1 MSIHSQA
8 LHRPTHVPTGN
19 NTIMF
24 SSYLN
29 LASPRYNKQS
39 DNASVTT
46 QSTAGSRSSRNSAK
60 NSKDYS
66 VLLSE
71 LQKTQLKYK
80 KSQSEFAS
88 ILDRMGEFHVRNGEF
103 EEAMVAFR
111 DSLAENQS
119 VCSSSM
125 SLVPSLTDSSDNGD
139 ESVSFISGMT
149 GSTGSNSTYLS
160 LSGVANSIDALSS
173 PESIAV
179 HRKSL
184 QDMINTLS
192 NLGKVH
198 SLRGEDG
205 LAMKY
210 YEEKTKLQAVQT
222 SIEEQL
228 SSSAGC
234 LGESHVRNGSGF
246 FSEGQNLMKEIAE
259 DVKALDELFK
269 GISFLKETV
278 NNAVNEH
285 SNKNAK
291 IETRS
296 DVGSDGR
303 VENAEEFFVPM
314 KNAKV
319 EEDESRSEVD
329 TKSIYSVSTDGSC
342 SSRISKKNT
351 TTKKSHRRLPSLKE
365 TRNAKEDKELADAID
380 TYRNAIDSHTGHNCE
395 RHEKKYADFLRRY
408 KAGNTQ
414 ADNPLEMNCSQQT
427 RRKGWQLALEIHEA
441 SLSAKRDATSFMP
454 FPPGSPRKRTASDF
468 NQEAHMGIASIL
480 ITMGGLH
487 YKLNNV
493 EMELEKYNE
502 ALSVYQDHLGRDH
515 PHTAGTMKNIGMAL
529 AEQGNLDEAMGKF
542 KAAQKIYEAISR
554 DGPSCDVA
562 SALSC
567 MANVQSRRGD
577 LDDALRLYAE
587 SLDMY
592 KSVIRS
598 TKEMGGS
605 SRLAIQ
611 EVASTLKVMGMVH
624 TKRGELDLS
633 MACFQEAIDIMR
645 ANFNEK
651 GSGPV
656 VTSILSRIGGIF
668 YKMGKFDEAMSHYQE
683 AYDLATRTYGTTE
696 HTEVAQVLHYIGGI
710 HQKQGDVAEAMK
722 CYKNAAKIY
731 QTKLGR
737 NDPTVATTLVCI
749 GSLHYIAKDI
759 DGAMGYYTEALRLNR
774 AAYGTSHQDVIPT
787 MKSIALIQSKKGNFD
802 RSIEIFTEVRNIK
815 CAELGKMHPE
825 VASAH
830 KRIGNVHYQ
839 RGDLANAQKEYKQAL
854 SIYEQTLGK
863 DHQST
868 TSSRVI
874 VEKIGEELG
883 QQELAQITSV
893 GSLFKRQPK
902 GYDKL

>member
-1 MSIHSQA
+1 VSKSFT
-8 LHRPTHVPTGN
+8 RPCPFN
-19 NTIMF
+19 FKQSYEMF

-29 LASPRYNKQS
+29 LAQPRSRQNDQS
-39 DNASVTT
+39 ENASVAT
-46 QSTAGSRSSRNSAK
+46 QSTTGSRSSRNSSK
-60 NSKDYS
+60 NSKDYA
-66 VLLSE
+66 VLLKE
-71 LQKTQLKYK
+71 LQKTQLQYK
-80 KSQSEFAS
+80 KSQSAFAS
-88 ILDRMGEFHVRNGEF
+88 SLSKVGEFHVRNGDY

-111 DSLAENQS
+111 NSLAENQS

-125 SLVPSLTDSSDNGD
+125 SMVPSLTESSDN

-149 GSTGSNSTYLS
+149 GSSNSTYLS
-160 LSGVANSIDALSS
+160 LGGVAKSIDMLSHPGFIS
-173 PESIAV
+173 V

-184 QDMINTLS
+184 QDMISTLS

-198 SLRGEDG
+198 SMRGEDG

-210 YEEKTKLQAVQT
+210 YEEKTKIQAVQM

-234 LGESHVRNGSGF
+234 LGGESNNKNGSGF
-246 FSEGQNLMKEIAE
+246 FVDGQNLMKEVAE

-269 GISFLKETV
+269 GISFLKEKV
-278 NNAVNEH
+278 NNVVNEH

-291 IETRS
+291 IEEDTRG
-296 DVGSDGR
+296 D
-303 VENAEEFFVPM
+303 VENEQPI
-314 KNAKV
+314 KNAKI
-319 EEDESRSEVD
+319 EEEETRSEVYTNSSSGSID
-329 TKSIYSVSTDGSC
+329 TSC
-342 SSRISKKNT
+342 SSRISKRNT
-351 TTKKSHRRLPSLKE
+351 SEKSHRRLPSLKE
-365 TRNAKEDKELADAID
+365 TRNAKEDRELADAMD
-380 TYRNAIDSHTGHNCE
+380 TYRNVVDSITGHNCE
-395 RHEKKYADFLRRY
+395 RHEKKYAEFLRRY
-408 KAGNTQ
+408 KATK
-414 ADNPLEMNCSQQT
+414 ASAENPAETSCSQQT
-427 RRKGWQLALEIHEA
+427 KKKGWQLALEIYEA
-441 SLSAKRDATSFMP
+441 SLAAKREATKNMA
-454 FPPGSPRKRTASDF
+454 FPPASPRKRTASDF
-468 NQEAHMGIASIL
+468 NQEAHLGIASIL
-480 ITMGGLH
+480 IAMGGLH
-487 YKLNNV
+487 YKLNNL
-493 EMELEKYNE
+493 EEELEKYNE
-502 ALSVYQDHLGRDH
+502 ALAVYEVNLGRDH

-529 AEQGNLDEAMGKF
+529 AEQGELDEAMGKF
-542 KAAQKIYEAISR
+542 EAAKQIYEAINQ
-554 DGPSCDVA
+554 DGPCCDVA

-567 MANVQSRRGD
+567 MANVESRRGD
-577 LDDALRLYAE
+577 LDDALRLYRE

-592 KSVIRS
+592 KAVIKR
-598 TKEMGGS
+598 TKEMGGRS
-605 SRLAIQ
+605 GLAIQ
-611 EVASTLKVMGMVH
+611 EVALTLKIMGMVH

-645 ANFNEK
+645 ANFDEK
-651 GSGPV
+651 GSGPI

-668 YKMGKFDEAMSHYQE
+668 NKMGKFDEAMSHYQE

-696 HTEVAQVLHYIGGI
+696 HPEVAQVLHYIGGI

-749 GSLHYIAKDI
+749 GSLHYVEKDI
-759 DGAMGYYTEALRLNR
+759 DGAMSYYTEALRLNR
-774 AAYGTSHQDVIPT
+774 AAYGTSHPDVIPT

-802 RSIEIFTEVRNIK
+802 RAIEIFTEVRNIK

-839 RGDLANAQKEYKQAL
+839 RGDLANAQKEYRQAL

-868 TSSRVI
+868 TSSRAI

-883 QQELAQITSV
+883 QQELNQLTSV
-893 GSLFKRQPK
+893 ESFFMRQK
-902 GYDKL
+902 GY

>member
-1 MSIHSQA
+1 
-8 LHRPTHVPTGN
+8 
-19 NTIMF
+19 MF

-29 LASPRYNKQS
+29 LAHPRNNNQS

-66 VLLSE
+66 VLLDD
-71 LQKTQLKYK
+71 LRKTQLKYK

-88 ILDRMGEFHVRNGEF
+88 SLARVGEFHVRYGEY

-111 DSLAENQS
+111 DSLTENQS

-125 SLVPSLTDSSDNGD
+125 SMVPSLAECLSDNGD

-160 LSGVANSIDALSS
+160 LSGVANSIDVLSH
-173 PESIAV
+173 PDSIEV

-198 SLRGEDG
+198 SLRGEDS

-210 YEEKTKLQAVQT
+210 YEEKTKIQAVQT

-228 SSSAGC
+228 SSSSGC
-234 LGESHVRNGSGF
+234 LGGESHMRHGSGF
-246 FSEGQNLMKEIAE
+246 FSEGQNLMKEITE

-278 NNAVNEH
+278 NNVVNEH

-291 IETRS
+291 IEEETRS
-296 DVGSDGR
+296 DVGSEDQSGGI
-303 VENAEEFFVPM
+303 ECSEEFFMPI

-319 EEDESRSEVD
+319 EEASGIEVD
-329 TKSIYSVSTDGSC
+329 TSSIYSVSTEGSS
-342 SSRISKKNT
+342 SSRISKKS

-380 TYRNAIDSHTGHNCE
+380 TYRNAIDSCTGNSCE
-395 RHEKKYADFLRRY
+395 RHEKKYAEFLRRY
-408 KAGNTQ
+408 KAGKIQ
-414 ADNPLEMNCSQQT
+414 AENPLEMNCTQQT
-427 RRKGWQLALEIHEA
+427 KRKGWQLALEIYEA
-441 SLSAKRDATSFMP
+441 SLSAKREATTRMP

-468 NQEAHMGIASIL
+468 SQETHMGIASIL
-480 ITMGGLH
+480 IAMGGLH

-493 EMELEKYNE
+493 EMELEKYSE
-502 ALSVYQDHLGRDH
+502 ALTVYEHNFGRDH
-515 PHTAGTMKNIGMAL
+515 PHTAGTMKNIGMVL

-542 KAAQKIYEAISR
+542 KAAKKIYEAINPY
-554 DGPSCDVA
+554 GPCCDVA

-577 LDDALRLYAE
+577 LDDALRLYGE

-592 KSVIRS
+592 KAVIRR
-598 TKEMGGS
+598 TKEMGGR

-611 EVASTLKVMGMVH
+611 EVASTLKIMGMVN
-624 TKRGELDLS
+624 TKRGELGLS

-683 AYDLATRTYGTTE
+683 AYDLATRTYDTTE
-696 HTEVAQVLHYIGGI
+696 HPEVAQVLHYIGGI
-710 HQKQGDVAEAMK
+710 HQKQGNNVEAMK

-749 GSLHYIAKDI
+749 GSLHYIEKDI

-774 AAYGTSHQDVIPT
+774 AAYGTSHPDVIPT

-802 RSIEIFTEVRNIK
+802 RAIEIFTEVRNIK
-815 CAELGKMHPE
+815 CGEVGKIHPE

-839 RGDLANAQKEYKQAL
+839 RGDLASAQKEYRQAL

-863 DHQST
+863 EHQST
-868 TSSRVI
+868 TSSRAI

-883 QQELAQITSV
+883 QKELAQITSV
-893 GSLFKRQPK
+893 GSLFKQI
-902 GYDKL
+902 

>member
-1 MSIHSQA
+1 
-8 LHRPTHVPTGN
+8 
-19 NTIMF
+19 MF

-29 LASPRYNKQS
+29 LAQPRSNNHNQS

-46 QSTAGSRSSRNSAK
+46 QSTTGSRSSRNSTK
-60 NSKDYS
+60 NAKDYA
-66 VLLSE
+66 VLLDDLRKS
-71 LQKTQLKYK
+71 QLKYK

-88 ILDRMGEFHVRNGEF
+88 SLARMGEFHIRYGEY

-111 DSLAENQS
+111 DSLTENQS
-119 VCSSSM
+119 VCSSSISM
-125 SLVPSLTDSSDNGD
+125 VPSLAECSDNGD
-139 ESVSFISGMT
+139 DQSVSFLSGMT
-149 GSTGSNSTYLS
+149 GSTGSNSTYLT
-160 LSGVANSIDALSS
+160 LSGVAKSIDVLSH
-173 PESIAV
+173 PDSIEL

-210 YEEKTKLQAVQT
+210 YEEKTKIQAVQT

-234 LGESHVRNGSGF
+234 LGGESHDRSGSGF
-246 FSEGQNLMKEIAE
+246 FSEGQNLMKEITE
-259 DVKALDELFK
+259 DVNALDELFK

-278 NNAVNEH
+278 HNVVHEH
-285 SNKNAK
+285 SIKNAK
-291 IETRS
+291 IEEETRS
-296 DVGSDGR
+296 DVDSEHNSNSGGIECS
-303 VENAEEFFVPM
+303 EEFFMPI
-314 KNAKV
+314 KN
-319 EEDESRSEVD
+319 SRIEVD
-329 TKSIYSVSTDGSC
+329 TNSIYSVSTEGSG
-342 SSRISKKNT
+342 SSRISKRSTTKNT
-351 TTKKSHRRLPSLKE
+351 HRQLPTLKE
-365 TRNAKEDKELADAID
+365 TRNAKEDRELEDAID
-380 TYRNAIDSHTGHNCE
+380 TYRNAIDYNGHSSE

-408 KAGNTQ
+408 KTGKVQ
-414 ADNPLEMNCSQQT
+414 AENPLEMNCSQQT
-427 RRKGWQLALEIHEA
+427 KRKGWQLALEIYEA
-441 SLSAKRDATSFMP
+441 SLSAKREVTSRMP

-468 NQEAHMGIASIL
+468 NQETHMGIASIL
-480 ITMGGLH
+480 IAMGGLH

-493 EMELEKYNE
+493 EMELEKYSE
-502 ALSVYQDHLGRDH
+502 ALTVYEHHFGRDH
-515 PHTAGTMKNIGMAL
+515 PHTAGTMKNIGMVL
-529 AEQGNLDEAMGKF
+529 AEQGNLDQAMGKF
-542 KAAQKIYEAISR
+542 KAAKQIYEAINP

-577 LDDALRLYAE
+577 LDDALRLYGE
-587 SLDMY
+587 SLHMY
-592 KSVIRS
+592 KAVIRR
-598 TKEMGGS
+598 TKEMGGR

-611 EVASTLKVMGMVH
+611 EVASTLKIMGMVH
-624 TKRGELDLS
+624 TKRGELGLS

-656 VTSILSRIGGIF
+656 VASILSRIGGIF

-696 HTEVAQVLHYIGGI
+696 HPEVAQVLHYIGGI
-710 HQKQGDVAEAMK
+710 HQKQGNVKEAMK

-731 QTKLGR
+731 QNKLGR

-749 GSLHYIAKDI
+749 GSLHYIEKDI

-774 AAYGTSHQDVIPT
+774 AAYGTSHPDVIPT

-802 RSIEIFTEVRNIK
+802 RAIEIFTEVRNIK
-815 CAELGKMHPE
+815 CAQLGKIHPE

-839 RGDLANAQKEYKQAL
+839 RGDLAGAQKEYRQAL
-854 SIYEQTLGK
+854 SIYEQSLGK

-868 TSSRVI
+868 TSSRAI

-883 QQELAQITSV
+883 QKELAQFTSV
-893 GSLFKRQPK
+893 GSLFKQI
-902 GYDKL
+902 

>member
-1 MSIHSQA
+1 
-8 LHRPTHVPTGN
+8 
-19 NTIMF
+19 MF

-29 LASPRYNKQS
+29 LTQPRYNQS

-66 VLLSE
+66 VLLNE

-80 KSQSEFAS
+80 KAQSEFAS
-88 ILDRMGEFHVRNGEF
+88 SLARVGEFHVRNGEY

-111 DSLAENQS
+111 DSLLENQS

-125 SLVPSLTDSSDNGD
+125 SLVPSLTESSDNGD

-160 LSGVANSIDALSS
+160 LSGVANSIDVLSN

-198 SLRGEDG
+198 SLRGEDS

-210 YEEKTKLQAVQT
+210 YEEKTKIQAVQT

-234 LGESHVRNGSGF
+234 LGGEAHVRNGSGF

-278 NNAVNEH
+278 NNVVNEH

-291 IETRS
+291 IEEETRS
-296 DVGSDGR
+296 DAGSETHSGR
-303 VENAEEFFVPM
+303 IECAEEFFVPI

-319 EEDESRSEVD
+319 EDEESRSDVD
-329 TKSIYSVSTDGSC
+329 SKSTYSVSTDGSC
-342 SSRISKKNT
+342 ASRISKKNT
-351 TTKKSHRRLPSLKE
+351 AKKSHRQLPSLKE
-365 TRNAKEDKELADAID
+365 TRNAKEDRELADAID
-380 TYRNAIDSHTGHNCE
+380 TYRNAIDSNTGHNCE
-395 RHEKKYADFLRRY
+395 RHEKKYAEFLRRY
-408 KAGNTQ
+408 KAGKIQ
-414 ADNPLEMNCSQQT
+414 AENPLEMNCSQQT
-427 RRKGWQLALEIHEA
+427 KRKGWQLALEIYEA
-441 SLSAKRDATSFMP
+441 SLSAKREATSRMP
-454 FPPGSPRKRTASDF
+454 FPPGSPRKRSASDF

-480 ITMGGLH
+480 IAMGGLH

-502 ALSVYQDHLGRDH
+502 ALTVYQDHLGRDH
-515 PHTAGTMKNIGMAL
+515 PHTAGTMKNIGMVL

-542 KAAQKIYEAISR
+542 KAAKKIYEAINR
-554 DGPSCDVA
+554 DDPCCDVA

-577 LDDALRLYAE
+577 LDDALRLYGE

-592 KSVIRS
+592 KAVIRR
-598 TKEMGGS
+598 TKEMGGR

-611 EVASTLKVMGMVH
+611 EVASTLKIMGMVH

-651 GSGPV
+651 GSGPI

-696 HTEVAQVLHYIGGI
+696 HPEVAQVLHHIGGI
-710 HQKQGDVAEAMK
+710 HQKQGDVTEAMK

-749 GSLHYIAKDI
+749 GSLHYIEKDI

-774 AAYGTSHQDVIPT
+774 AAYGTSHPDVIPT

-802 RSIEIFTEVRNIK
+802 RAIEIFTEVRNIK
-815 CAELGKMHPE
+815 CAEVGKMHPE

-839 RGDLANAQKEYKQAL
+839 RGDLANAQKEYRQAL

-893 GSLFKRQPK
+893 GSLFERKTPK
-902 GYDKL
+902 GYDML